1 MIGRL
6 FTLAVI
12 IGAGYW
18 YWSGPYQARVNPS
31 YEQKLDRYA
40 EQMRECIR
48 GENYKAGSTGGS
60 TADPETECAQRL
72 NLYRHEG
79 RWHSYDDVRQQQ

>member
-18 YWSGPYQARVNPS
+18 YWTGPYQARVNPT
-31 YEQKLDRYA
+31 YEQKLERYA
-40 EQMRECIR
+40 QDMRECIR
-48 GENYKAGSTGGS
+48 GVNYKAGTGASTG
-60 TADPETECAQRL
+60 DPETVCAKRL

-79 RWHSYDDVRQQQ
+79 RWHHYDDVRQKR